1 MTKRDKRLLMFLGIF
16 LIVVGFSVF
25 IFMPKMET
33 LGALNEQVD
42 NATLQKEE
50 ILLKSA
56 RLSQIEGSLKEKET
70 ELATVTGHFYPVMQ
84 TQEMDNWLTQ
94 KALEQGLSIRLLNI
108 GQVEESTVLSAYVGC
123 GEEQEAQAEKS
134 ETTMGGNLVELSLE
148 EGQTQDENPEEDV
161 AESSKQPIHQS
172 QISITVEG
180 DSGNVQKLIDE
191 LFNDP
196 SVLVTGW
203 QRTSNEMEEGWEVA
217 MINITL
223 YMCVGIEGSN

>member
-1 MTKRDKRLLMFLGIF
+1 MTKRDKKLLMFLGIF

-42 NATLQKEE
+42 NANFQKEE
-50 ILLKSA
+50 ILLKST
-56 RLSQIEGSLKEKET
+56 RLSQLEDSLKEKET
-70 ELATVTGHFYPVMQ
+70 ELATVTGHFYPIMQ
-84 TQEMDNWLTQ
+84 TQEMDNWLTK
-94 KALEQGLSIRLLNI
+94 KAMEQGLSIRLLNI
-108 GQVEESTVLSAYVGC
+108 GQVEESELLSAYVGC
-123 GEEQEAQAEKS
+123 GEVQEAQAEKS
-134 ETTMGGNLVELSLE
+134 EENLGNNLVELSLE
-148 EGQTQDENPEEDV
+148 EGQTTGEDLEEDAV
-161 AESSKQPIHQS
+161 EESEQPVHQS

-180 DSGNVQKLIDE
+180 DSSNVQKLMDE
-191 LFNDP
+191 LFADS